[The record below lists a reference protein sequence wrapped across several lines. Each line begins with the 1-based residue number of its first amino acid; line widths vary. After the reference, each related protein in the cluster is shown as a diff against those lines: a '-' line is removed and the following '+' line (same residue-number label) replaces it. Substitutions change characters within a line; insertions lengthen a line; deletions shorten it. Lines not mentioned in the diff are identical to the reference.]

1 MVNEQAEKNKYAKS
15 IFVRA
20 EELDDEI
27 YYVACADAS
36 EFLTESKEG
45 EKVTIAIYVLDR
57 ITTVRKGI
65 FIGNDHE

>member
-1 MVNEQAEKNKYAKS
+1 MVNEQAEKNKYAES

-20 EELDDEI
+20 EELNDEI
-27 YYVACADAS
+27 YYVACTDAA
-36 EFLTESKEG
+36 EFVTEAKGG
-45 EKVTIAIYVLDR
+45 ERVTIAIYVLDR